1 SLHGVD
7 QQQPDDGLHQSA
19 KQCRDGR
26 ARSAVE
32 VAGLEVQRGSTL
44 RLYRRPGT
52 YGERGLQEH
61 SHQAAVIHSITSAR
75 KNSVGSPTLRVSS
88 GIRELHEIIQ
98 IMDAY
103 ALAASPA
110 AAPTRGI
117 ATRSNVSRFT

>member
-1 SLHGVD
+1 EEPSLHGVD

-61 SHQAAVIHSITSAR
+61 SHQAAVIHSITSSAR
-75 KNSVGSPTLRVSS
+75 KSSVGSTSFRLARPTHLA
-88 GIRELHEIIQ
+88 RETATS
-98 IMDAY
+98 DNP
-103 ALAASPA
+103 AS
-110 AAPTRGI
+110 
-117 ATRSNVSRFT
+117 